1 MYHKYIMHKYIACI
15 SKGEALS
22 SIKCKQYQVLGSQ
35 SPARNVPGT
44 ESRGLV
50 RRLGGV
56 CTKINEGFG
65 VGSHAISTMTDSWE
79 FRRTRFGKAKTSGEK
94 CA

>member
-1 MYHKYIMHKYIACI
+1 MHKYIACI
-15 SKGEALS
+15 SKGKALS

-35 SPARNVPGT
+35 SPAGNVPGT
-44 ESRGLV
+44 ESRGLA
-50 RRLGGV
+50 RRLGRV

-65 VGSHAISTMTDSWE
+65 VGSHAISIMTDSWE
-79 FRRTRFGKAKTSGEK
+79 FRRARFGKAKTSGEK